1 MGASGGR
8 IVSVL
13 ALQDTE
19 DVEPIVTEPDP
30 ELEALADSAP
40 PEAESIGPESVAIDP
55 EEEGDLD
62 PGPGRLAEPDQVPAG
77 IPVEQSPA
85 SDEVEETPP
94 AA

>member
-1 MGASGGR
+1 MRHLSRHAPRNTQPLAGR
-8 IVSVL
+8 AGKFNLVSTLPVFCNGH
-13 ALQDTE
+13 
-19 DVEPIVTEPDP
+19 
-30 ELEALADSAP
+30 SARR
-40 PEAESIGPESVAIDP
+40 IGPESVAIDP